1 MVMEKNKIDK
11 IIDEELG
18 HFDESDLSLIKDED
32 TKDWLSTHVNKAWT
46 GVKNIGKAV
55 TRETLE
61 TYAAAKI
68 LIKLTHDSENV
79 TDEEIEFMKDQ
90 SVDLVKA
97 LTIIGLQAV
106 PGSSAGIIAL
116 EVLAKKKGFTLFPK
130 EHKIP
135 KTKD

>member
-1 MVMEKNKIDK
+1 MEKNKIDK

-106 PGSSAGIIAL
+106 PGSSAAIIAL

-130 EHKIP
+130 EQVIP
-135 KTKD
+135 ETKD